1 MNFRKEAE
9 RYYDEF
15 LRDLNTLVS
24 IESVKDET
32 TAQEGAP
39 FGRECRRAL
48 DAMLEIAKRDG
59 FETEN
64 YDGYAGL
71 VTYGNG
77 EESVGVLG
85 HLDVVPLGDGW
96 TKAPLEVTRENGYLF
111 GRGVLDDKGPALAAY
126 YAMRMIRDLHLPIS
140 KKLMFIAGCD
150 EESGSECMKYYKQ
163 HGPIPTMG
171 FTPDANFPVIY
182 GEKGNI
188 HMGLNSQDSTVIR
201 SFKAGLRPNIVIGH
215 AEAVVAPAGSDDDF
229 AAKKALFDFYLK
241 TNDLTGSMEKQE
253 DGVHL
258 SMDGIPAH
266 GSMPYLGIN
275 AGVHLLNFIGEA
287 YDDQLAADLYTLMK
301 DWKGVPEGI
310 YQEGLYM
317 GFLTMNPGI
326 ITIEDGKAHA
336 LIDIR
341 YPNDTTPEKVLA
353 GFEKACQEVK
363 SNIQPV
369 LESAGKPLFVSPQ
382 SKLVQDLMA
391 SYAKY
396 TGDTFSPA
404 VTIGGGTY
412 AKEFD
417 NFVAFGPEKPWEK
430 SPEGFFV
437 GGCHQRDEGIKED
450 ALLEAMA
457 VYADALVRL
466 AE

>member
-1 MNFRKEAE
+1 MNFRKLAE
-9 RYYDEF
+9 KYYDEY

-24 IESVKDET
+24 IESVKDES
-32 TAQEGAP
+32 TAKEGQP
-39 FGRECRRAL
+39 FGVNCRKAL

-71 VTYGNG
+71 VSCGNG
-77 EESVGVLG
+77 EESVAALG

-96 TKAPLEVTRENGYLF
+96 TKQPLEVTRENGYLF

-126 YAMRMIRDLHLPIS
+126 YAMRMIRDEHIPLS

-150 EESGSECMKYYKQ
+150 EESGSGCMKYYKQ

-188 HMGLNSQDSTVIR
+188 HMGLNSSDQTCIK
-201 SFKAGLRPNIVIGH
+201 SFKAGERPNIVIGH
-215 AEAVVAPAGSDDDF
+215 AEAVVDSD
-229 AAKKALFDFYLK
+229 AVNPELFDFYLR
-241 TNDLTGSMEKQE
+241 TNGLQGKMSKEE
-253 DGVHL
+253 DGVHIE
-258 SMDGIPAH
+258 MNGIPAH

-275 AGVHLLNFIGEA
+275 AGVHLLNYIGQA
-287 YDDQLAADLYTLMK
+287 YDDQLAKDLYFLMK
-301 DWKGVPEGI
+301 DWKGEPENI

-326 ITIEDGKAHA
+326 ITIQDGKAHA

-341 YPNDTTPEKVLA
+341 YPNDTTPEKVLK
-353 GFEKACQEVK
+353 GFQEACEGLE
-363 SNIQPV
+363 SSIEPV
-369 LESAGKPLFVSPQ
+369 LESAGDPLFVSPQ

-417 NFVAFGPEKPWEK
+417 NFVAFGPEKPWEPQPK
-430 SPEGFFV
+430 DFFV

-466 AE
+466 AG